1 MLTSSTQLQNRLFHV
16 VERRRISAKREKMKM
31 RFSSLNMQ
39 IYDVFCCRRR
49 AWLLSSLTL
58 AYDIGLE
65 SVAINCESLFQILWL
80 FFSHIARNT
89 KRSYVLFSLSFNVT
103 SCWSYIGKVRVSGG
117 QSISIGDR
125 CDTVGTVL
133 HELMHALGFFHTSSR
148 YDRDSYVIVRYEN
161 IRKGKWLRFDV
172 INWNQDASHDL

>member
-1 MLTSSTQLQNRLFHV
+1 M
-16 VERRRISAKREKMKM
+16 
-31 RFSSLNMQ
+31 
-39 IYDVFCCRRR
+39 
-49 AWLLSSLTL
+49 
-58 AYDIGLE
+58 
-65 SVAINCESLFQILWL
+65 
-80 FFSHIARNT
+80 
-89 KRSYVLFSLSFNVT
+89 T